1 VISQRITRIALSGL
15 VYAARAKP
23 PGNERNEQS
32 GSNRLKL
39 IEAPPTGG
47 KEFLVKVE
55 FRNNAPVIVDEHGVF
70 PSKVIVCPSCGGT
83 GSTLIPGMRGHAYT
97 QDQLDY
103 LGDDFLAAMMGGDY
117 DTVCDECRGY
127 RVSATPII
135 SGLSAKDRER
145 LAQHYEALE
154 QEYAMRREHEAEL
167 RMGA

>member
-1 VISQRITRIALSGL
+1 M
-15 VYAARAKP
+15 
-23 PGNERNEQS
+23 
-32 GSNRLKL
+32 
-39 IEAPPTGG
+39 
-47 KEFLVKVE
+47 KVE

-97 QDQLDY
+97 QEQLDY

-154 QEYAMRREHEAEL
+154 QEYAMRRENEAEL

>member
-1 VISQRITRIALSGL
+1 M
-15 VYAARAKP
+15 
-23 PGNERNEQS
+23 E
-32 GSNRLKL
+32 
-39 IEAPPTGG
+39 IEI
-47 KEFLVKVE
+47 
-55 FRNNAPVIVDEHGVF
+55 RNNSPVMVDEQGIF

-103 LGDDFLAAMMGGDY
+103 LGDDFLEAMMGGDY
-117 DTVCDECRGY
+117 DTVCDECHGY

-135 SGLSAKDRER
+135 SGLSAKDQKR
-145 LAQHYEALE
+145 LAQHYDELD